1 MLPFSYDCICDAISI
16 RTSKA
21 NERVAYLDQEVEIT
35 EVIVTARRS
44 VTSHYLLSVNF
55 SLHGY
60 VLAYGKTK
68 NILRV
73 GECETVAEC
82 ILI

>member
-1 MLPFSYDCICDAISI
+1 MLPFSYDCIYYTISI

-21 NERVAYLDQEVEIT
+21 SERTAYLDQEVEIT
-35 EVIVTARRS
+35 EVVVTARRS
-44 VTSHYLLSVNF
+44 VASHYLLSVNF

-68 NILRV
+68 NVLRV
-73 GECETVAEC
+73 GECQTVAEY
-82 ILI
+82 ILV